1 MGLFPVFFERT
12 DFLDFFPLNP
22 QEVDVALVM
31 GIARHLRSVHGLEFE
46 KAAEVPLFALQ

>member
-1 MGLFPVFFERT
+1 MGLLAVVLEGP
-12 DFLDFFPLNP
+12 DFLDFFTLNP

-31 GIARHLRSVHGLEFE
+31 GIAGRLCFVHGLEFE